1 MSQTVRWRDVTDHVR
16 ELPSSTHERIVSIMQ
31 SVDKRYRKLGP
42 PLVSDPNGR
51 KSRFTEWVNK
61 GAGGHQIR
69 VIAATYAEE
78 KDGPLRRTFCMV
90 YDSDPATNS
99 WINVRLEIL
108 GVDREHPEHCR
119 PEQWNPSNFE
129 RWYRDLRRAI
139 VALATT
145 GDPST
150 TLPESASVQL
160 KAYVPAKCDWQ
171 PMCAFH
177 EYMLRRLGEG
187 KGGRLVHPS
196 VFEPLSDW
204 VDFEFV
210 FDCS

>member
-1 MSQTVRWRDVTDHVR
+1 MSQTVCWRDVTEEVR

-42 PLVSDPNGR
+42 PVASDPTGR
-51 KSRFTEWVNK
+51 KSRFTEWVNN

-78 KDGPLRRTFCMV
+78 RDGPVRRVFCML
-90 YDSDPATNS
+90 YDPHPVTKSST
-99 WINVRLEIL
+99 NVRLEIL
-108 GVDREHPEHCR
+108 GIDREHPEHCQ
-119 PEQWNPSNFE
+119 PEQWNHSNFE

-196 VFEPLSDW
+196 AFEPLSDW

>member
-1 MSQTVRWRDVTDHVR
+1 MSQSVRWRDVTEYVR
-16 ELPSSTHERIVSIMQ
+16 ELPSPTHERIVSIMQ

-42 PLVSDPNGR
+42 PIASDPTGR
-51 KSRFTEWVNK
+51 KSRFTEWVNN

-78 KDGPLRRTFCMV
+78 KDGPIRRVFCML
-90 YDSDPATNS
+90 YDPDPVTKS
-99 WINVRLEIL
+99 WTNVRLEIL
-108 GVDREHPEHCR
+108 GVDREHLEHCR
-119 PEQWNPSNFE
+119 PEQWDPSNFE

-145 GDPST
+145 GVPST
-150 TLPESASVQL
+150 MMPESASVQL

-204 VDFEFV
+204 VNFEFV